1 VVWSQ
6 DSQGILNYEPI
17 TTVGGFAGSSGGVGI
32 VANTAGATV
41 IFLQSHPAW
50 AAARRRDRELRE
62 AMRRHPSFL
71 ARRHAAASGGRVIRD
86 FKVYSSTDTPA

>member
-1 VVWSQ
+1 MKE
-6 DSQGILNYEPI
+6 L
-17 TTVGGFAGSSGGVGI
+17 TI
-32 VANTAGATV
+32 VAKAREATV

-50 AAARRRDRELRE
+50 IAAQREEQARAE

-71 ARRHAAASGGRVIRD
+71 AQQRAAASGGGDIVPAPRH